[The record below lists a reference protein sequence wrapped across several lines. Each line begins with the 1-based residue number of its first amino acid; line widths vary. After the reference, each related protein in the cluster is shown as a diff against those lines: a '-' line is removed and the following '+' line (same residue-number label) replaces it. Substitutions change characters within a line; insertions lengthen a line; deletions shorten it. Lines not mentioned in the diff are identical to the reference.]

1 MRDATRSVHH
11 PNISE
16 EGYAALGVPTH
27 RASTIVFPDA
37 EAYATRSQR
46 DLDGYSY
53 GLHGTP
59 TQRVL
64 EAQLS
69 ALENGLKTVI
79 LPSGQAAIAVLLL
92 SCLKPGDHVLVADN
106 AYPPVI
112 GLCRN
117 FLEPRGIEWSVFEPG
132 IGAGVEGD
140 VRDNTRLIW
149 MESPGST
156 TMEIEDVPVITA
168 IAKRRGILTGIDN
181 TWATPLLF
189 KPLDHGVD
197 FSMQA
202 LTKYPGGHSDLLMG
216 SVSVNDL
223 DLRKALR
230 DTMRMLGFGVS
241 PDAVQLVLRGLD
253 AGALASVR
261 ATMAD
266 NPDDY
271 VIFPATPYMDALTP
285 AVRHGD
291 DQWLDIVTWSIQAM
305 IAAEAF
311 GLSSENIDDYL
322 DSDDPRIR
330 RFLGTDPGN
339 GAALGLS
346 DDFAYRI
353 VKSVGNYAEVYDRNV
368 GMDSPLKL
376 ERGHNALFNDGGLM
390 FPLAFQ

>member
-1 MRDATRSVHH
+1 MRDATKSVHH
-11 PNISE
+11 PKISE

-64 EAQLS
+64 EAQLT

-79 LPSGQAAIAVLLL
+79 LPSGQAAIAVVLL

-132 IGAGVEGD
+132 IGAGIEGD

-156 TMEIEDVPVITA
+156 TMEIEDVPAITA

-223 DLRKALR
+223 GLRKALR

-241 PDAVQLVLRGLD
+241 PDAVQLVLRGLETMAVRLAHVGRV
-253 AGALASVR
+253 AGEIAAELENRDVGPVLFPALASSPGHAIWKRDFTGASGLFSVVLPVEQEAR
-261 ATMAD
+261 
-266 NPDDY
+266 
-271 VIFPATPYMDALTP
+271 
-285 AVRHGD
+285 
-291 DQWLDIVTWSIQAM
+291 LD
-305 IAAEAF
+305 
-311 GLSSENIDDYL
+311 
-322 DSDDPRIR
+322 
-330 RFLGTDPGN
+330 
-339 GAALGLS
+339 AALNGLRYFAIGASWGGTRSLIAPMSVKTSRQMPHPHKDRIILRVNIGVEDPS
-346 DDFAYRI
+346 DLREDLDGFFT
-353 VKSVGNYAEVYDRNV
+353 
-368 GMDSPLKL
+368 
-376 ERGHNALFNDGGLM
+376 ALAG
-390 FPLAFQ
+390 

>member
-1 MRDATRSVHH
+1 MRDATKSVHH
-11 PNISE
+11 PKISE

-46 DLDGYSY
+46 DLDSYSY

-64 EAQLS
+64 EAQLT

-79 LPSGQAAIAVLLL
+79 LPSGQAAIAVVML

-132 IGAGVEGD
+132 IGAGIEGD

-156 TMEIEDVPVITA
+156 TMEIEDVPAITA

-241 PDAVQLVLRGLD
+241 PDAVQLVLRGLETMAVRLAHVGRV
-253 AGALASVR
+253 AGEIAAELESRDVGPVLFPALASSPGHAIWKRDFTGASGLFSVVLPVEHEAR
-261 ATMAD
+261 
-266 NPDDY
+266 
-271 VIFPATPYMDALTP
+271 
-285 AVRHGD
+285 
-291 DQWLDIVTWSIQAM
+291 LD
-305 IAAEAF
+305 
-311 GLSSENIDDYL
+311 
-322 DSDDPRIR
+322 
-330 RFLGTDPGN
+330 
-339 GAALGLS
+339 AALNGLRYFAIGASWGGTRSLIAPMSVKTSRQMPHPHKDRIILRVNIGVEDPS
-346 DDFAYRI
+346 DLREDLDGFFT
-353 VKSVGNYAEVYDRNV
+353 
-368 GMDSPLKL
+368 
-376 ERGHNALFNDGGLM
+376 ALGGS
-390 FPLAFQ
+390 QVTCSI